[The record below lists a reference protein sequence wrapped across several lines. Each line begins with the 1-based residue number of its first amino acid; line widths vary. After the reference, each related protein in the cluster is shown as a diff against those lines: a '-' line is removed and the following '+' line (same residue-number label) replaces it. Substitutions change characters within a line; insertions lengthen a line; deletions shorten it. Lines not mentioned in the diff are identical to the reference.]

1 MHLHVHHIVWETWST
16 EPQGSKS
23 KENYETYSCCK
34 NHLIKIYFEFTL

>member
-1 MHLHVHHIVWETWST
+1 MYTALSRNMIHGAT
-16 EPQGSKS
+16 EVYQVKS